1 VSTKNPLPC
10 GFLVSEFFFAKLHLK
25 HLKHR
30 HPWRGNKELAMSNFR
45 KGFVAGVLVS
55 VILFG
60 LVFAVMFFRGRE
72 KELIEYVE
80 RQEAIEALREDYG
93 SRDFVE
99 FLDDVPGVRQAADGT
114 ATEFDKR
121 VDEILQRFRNRIAD

>member
-1 VSTKNPLPC
+1 MAGTLN
-10 GFLVSEFFFAKLHLK
+10 
-25 HLKHR
+25 
-30 HPWRGNKELAMSNFR
+30 NFK

-60 LVFAVMFFRGRE
+60 AVFAVMFFRGRE

-93 SRDFVE
+93 GRDFVE
-99 FLDDVPGVRQAADGT
+99 FLDDVPGVRRAADET